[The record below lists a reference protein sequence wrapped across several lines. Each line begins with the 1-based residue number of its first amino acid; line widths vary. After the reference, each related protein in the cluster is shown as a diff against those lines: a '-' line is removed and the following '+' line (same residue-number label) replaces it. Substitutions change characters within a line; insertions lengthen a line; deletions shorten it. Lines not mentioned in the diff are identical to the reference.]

1 MNIIEIKNL
10 KKSYKDIIAVNGI
23 SFFVEKGTL
32 FAFLGV
38 NGAGK
43 STTINII
50 SGLLDFDEGEVTID
64 GLDLRK
70 NLSQIKNKIGIVY
83 QESKLDA
90 TLSVYANL
98 YNKAVLYGF
107 SNAKAKQKANEL
119 IAMFSMED
127 FKKRPLNKLSGGQ
140 KRRVDIAR
148 ALISDPEILILDEP
162 TTGLDPQNRKLIW
175 KIIDSLKD
183 KGMTIFLTTHYMNEA
198 NDANY
203 IVIIEKG
210 EILAKG
216 TPLELK
222 NTYAGDYIYVYNVS
236 EDKIKELNKKYKEVA
251 SGYKIEVKNTSEATQ
266 LITKYPNLFQDY
278 EVLKGNMDDVFI
290 NVTGKILGD

>member
-98 YNKAVLYGF
+98 YNKAVLYGL

-175 KIIDSLKD
+175 KIINSLKD

>member
-98 YNKAVLYGF
+98 YNKAVLYGL

>member
-10 KKSYKDIIAVNGI
+10 TKSYKDIIAVNGI

-98 YNKAVLYGF
+98 YNKAVLYGL